1 MTMML
6 TIRSAA
12 DIDTLYTIHIDYVEL
27 SDLSLLPLLGEKIR
41 NNNYVTR
48 LGLESIFVLA
58 DPTTPG
64 LKDLLTQLEKDIYS
78 PMESIGVYV
87 QHNHISYNLDAMELL

>member
-1 MTMML
+1 MML
-6 TIRSAA
+6 TIRTEA
-12 DIDTLYTIHIDYVEL
+12 DIDKLYTMHIDDVQI

-58 DPTTPG
+58 DPATDG
-64 LKDLLTQLEKDIYS
+64 LKSLIAQLEKDIYS
-78 PMESIGVYV
+78 PMETISVYV
-87 QHNHISYNLDAMELL
+87 EHHNVVYHPNAIFL